1 MRKFSWNDK
10 EYYEGGEKEMCKKKY
25 YFLVTAL
32 IGSTLMAAGCSNKRK
47 VDNSPLN
54 PMATYKFSD
63 GMEWLRTTSISC
75 LKDSYICV
83 DQEGNALFS
92 MDTSDIS
99 SVSPFSGGYSF
110 IEKDKMVYQIDSS
123 GNIINSYTNSDDVKV
138 KTYADGQIWIE
149 EYKSDFDSAGY
160 TYTLYDENGKEVT
173 GFSIEGTDPIDEI
186 GYCGKGVWRYRDLDS
201 DGDWITMYYC
211 TQSDKWIERNT
222 SENSDVYFYED
233 TAVLG
238 FDYENPNET
247 GYRAKMILMDTTG
260 NLSEV
265 SLTGDLGWNWD
276 SDTYVNEG
284 YCILEEYDD
293 YLISYNISSGE
304 FKVMDNEYTEKVRMA
319 ALPDKLI
326 FMDGCVAL
334 PLRGNDEKD
343 YVGLF
348 DTSWNIIGEPIQG
361 TRFDFSEG
369 KLMVERNAS
378 SENEEGNHIEVVVYD
393 TKGTQI
399 FNTYEKG
406 YETITPY
413 EDGVAYVLDEDTKG
427 KTSVNTGLLKD
438 DDILGALPYEWKCI
452 DEKGEYLFDTVN
464 LDGVKT
470 VELK

>member
-1 MRKFSWNDK
+1 MHK
-10 EYYEGGEKEMCKKKY
+10 EKY

-32 IGSTLMAAGCSNKRK
+32 IGSTLMVTGCSHNGKIDK
-47 VDNSPLN
+47 TILKNAINNESVNTTEDADLN
-54 PMATYKFSD
+54 QMLTYKFSG
-63 GMEWLRTTSISC
+63 GMEWLMTTSISC
-75 LKDSYICV
+75 LKNSYICV

-92 MDTSDIS
+92 MDTSGIS
-99 SVSPFSGGYSF
+99 SVSPFSDGYSF
-110 IEKDKMVYQIDSS
+110 IEKDKMVYQIDSN
-123 GNIINSYTNSDDVKV
+123 GNIVNSYTNSDDVKV
-138 KTYADGQIWIE
+138 KAYADGQIWIE
-149 EYKSDFDSAGY
+149 EYKSDFNSAGY

-173 GFSIEGTDPIDEI
+173 EFSIEGTDPISEI
-186 GYCGKGVWRYRDLDS
+186 GYCGKGVWRYEDLDS
-201 DGDWITMYYC
+201 DRDWIVMYYC

-238 FDYENPNET
+238 LDYEDPDET

-293 YLISYNISSGE
+293 YLVSYNISSGE
-304 FKVMDNEYTEKVRMA
+304 FKVMDNEYTEKVKMA

-326 FMDGCVAL
+326 FTDGCVAL

-369 KLMVERNAS
+369 KLMVEQNAS
-378 SENEEGNHIEVVVYD
+378 SENEEGNHVEVVVYD

-399 FNTYEKG
+399 FNTFEKG
-406 YETITPY
+406 YEAITPY
-413 EDGVAYVLDEDTKG
+413 EDGIAYVLDEDTKA
-427 KTSVNTGLLKD
+427 KTSVNNVLLKD
-438 DDILGALPYEWKCI
+438 DDILSALPHEWKCI

>member
-1 MRKFSWNDK
+1 MPFLLAEILNFQGSIHRIGVGSFS
-10 EYYEGGEKEMCKKKY
+10 Y
-25 YFLVTAL
+25 LV
-32 IGSTLMAAGCSNKRK
+32 
-47 VDNSPLN
+47 
-54 PMATYKFSD
+54 
-63 GMEWLRTTSISC
+63 
-75 LKDSYICV
+75 
-83 DQEGNALFS
+83 
-92 MDTSDIS
+92 
-99 SVSPFSGGYSF
+99 
-110 IEKDKMVYQIDSS
+110 
-123 GNIINSYTNSDDVKV
+123 
-138 KTYADGQIWIE
+138 
-149 EYKSDFDSAGY
+149 
-160 TYTLYDENGKEVT
+160 
-173 GFSIEGTDPIDEI
+173 
-186 GYCGKGVWRYRDLDS
+186 
-201 DGDWITMYYC
+201 
-211 TQSDKWIERNT
+211 
-222 SENSDVYFYED
+222 
-233 TAVLG
+233 
-238 FDYENPNET
+238 
-247 GYRAKMILMDTTG
+247 
-260 NLSEV
+260 
-265 SLTGDLGWNWD
+265 
-276 SDTYVNEG
+276 
-284 YCILEEYDD
+284 
-293 YLISYNISSGE
+293 SYNISSGE

-326 FMDGCVAL
+326 FTDGCVAL

-348 DTSWNIIGEPIQG
+348 DTSWNMIGEPIQG